1 MDAQSMYK
9 SDMYIVIGIKANKI
23 IFFFDDRTGGIAACV
38 VEF

>member
-23 IFFFDDRTGGIAACV
+23 IFFDGEVGKWKRCSLLI
-38 VEF
+38 